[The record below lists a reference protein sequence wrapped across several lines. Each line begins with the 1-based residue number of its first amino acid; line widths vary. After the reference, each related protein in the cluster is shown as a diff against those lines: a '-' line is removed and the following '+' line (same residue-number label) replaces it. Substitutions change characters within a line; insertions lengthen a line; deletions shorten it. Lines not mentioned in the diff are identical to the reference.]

1 MSYKE
6 TLMDIKSIQIKIDQT
21 TAQINRLRSKLK
33 MLEHK
38 KQQLENEHIIKLVRE
53 ENITLAELDEFLKS
67 HKVGKLD
74 KWIEQR
80 VLR

>member
-1 MSYKE
+1 MNYKG
-6 TLMDIKSIQIKIDQT
+6 TSMDITSIQIKIDKT
-21 TAQINRLRSKLK
+21 AAQINRLKSKLK

-38 KQQLENEHIIKLVRE
+38 KQQLENEHIIELVRE

-67 HKVGKLD
+67 HKEGKLD

-80 VLR
+80 VLQ

>member
-6 TLMDIKSIQIKIDQT
+6 TLMDIKSIQTKIDQT

-38 KQQLENEHIIKLVRE
+38 KQQLENEHIIELVRE
-53 ENITLAELDEFLKS
+53 ENMTLAELDEFLKS
-67 HKVGKLD
+67 HKEGKLD

>member
-1 MSYKE
+1 
-6 TLMDIKSIQIKIDQT
+6 MDITSIQIKIDKT
-21 TAQINRLRSKLK
+21 TDQINRLRSKLK
-33 MLEHK
+33 MLEYK
-38 KQQLENEHIIKLVRE
+38 KQQLENEHIIELVRE

-67 HKVGKLD
+67 HKEGTLD

>member
-6 TLMDIKSIQIKIDQT
+6 TLMDIKSIQTKIDQT

-38 KQQLENEHIIKLVRE
+38 KQQLENEHIIELVRE

-67 HKVGKLD
+67 HKEGKLD

-80 VLR
+80 VLQ

>member
-1 MSYKE
+1 
-6 TLMDIKSIQIKIDQT
+6 MDIKSIQIKIDRT
-21 TAQINRLRSKLK
+21 TAQINRLKSKLK

-38 KQQLENEHIIKLVRE
+38 KQQLENEHIIELVRE

-67 HKVGKLD
+67 HKEGKLD
-74 KWIEQR
+74 QWIEQR

>member
-1 MSYKE
+1 
-6 TLMDIKSIQIKIDQT
+6 MDITSIQIKIDKT
-21 TAQINRLRSKLK
+21 TAQINRLKSKLK
-33 MLEHK
+33 ILEYK
-38 KQQLENEHIIKLVRE
+38 KQQLENEHIIELVRE

-67 HKVGKLD
+67 HKEGKLD

>member
-1 MSYKE
+1 
-6 TLMDIKSIQIKIDQT
+6 MDITSIQIKIDKT

-38 KQQLENEHIIKLVRE
+38 KQQLENEHIIELVRE

-67 HKVGKLD
+67 HKEGKLD

-80 VLR
+80 VLQ

>member
-6 TLMDIKSIQIKIDQT
+6 TLMDIKSVQIKIDKT
-21 TAQINRLRSKLK
+21 AAQINRLKSKLK
-33 MLEHK
+33 ILEHK
-38 KQQLENEHIIKLVRE
+38 KQQLENEHIIELVRE

-67 HKVGKLD
+67 HKEGKLD

-80 VLR
+80 VLW

>member
-1 MSYKE
+1 
-6 TLMDIKSIQIKIDQT
+6 MDIKSVQIKIDKT
-21 TAQINRLRSKLK
+21 TDQINRLRSKLK
-33 MLEHK
+33 TLEHK
-38 KQQLENEHIIKLVRE
+38 KQQLENEHIIELVRE

-67 HKVGKLD
+67 HKEGKLD

>member
-1 MSYKE
+1 
-6 TLMDIKSIQIKIDQT
+6 MDIKSIQIKIDQT

-38 KQQLENEHIIKLVRE
+38 KQQLENEHIIELVRE

-67 HKVGKLD
+67 HKEGKLD